1 MCTRPCAFY
10 TSCITQWLRNQSQS
24 LKFLYFRQV
33 FLSGKCLFNE
43 KSVGRRKFC
52 VLISSTEVIHMLKS
66 KPKTNL
72 KKINWWC
79 NPNLFAGLT
88 PLFHIFTLAAS
99 YPSQLSGK
107 NSDWHGRGVGLIF
120 GGEPIIQSTSLFSAW
135 ISIFVWFPLKIKTH
149 LPFRITQHRVKCHT
163 FLVHSAKSQYFYNVH
178 DTSSDKMLIKML
190 GYGCK
195 SQTEISGHYQR
206 PGLPMGESTICINLN
221 FHI

>member
-1 MCTRPCAFY
+1 M
-10 TSCITQWLRNQSQS
+10 
-24 LKFLYFRQV
+24 V
-33 FLSGKCLFNE
+33 E
-43 KSVGRRKFC
+43 KSVTVPEISLFSAGCPFRKMSFRRKVRWSTK
-52 VLISSTEVIHMLKS
+52 VLCLNLKYRSHTHVEIQTENK
-66 KPKTNL
+66 L

-99 YPSQLSGK
+99 YLSQLSGK
-107 NSDWHGRGVGLIF
+107 NSDWHGRDVGLIF

-135 ISIFVWFPLKIKTH
+135 ISIFVWFPLEIKTD
-149 LPFRITQHRVKCHT
+149 LPFRITQHRVKCYT
-163 FLVHSAKSQYFYNVH
+163 FLVHSAKSQYLYNVH

-190 GYGCK
+190 GYRCK